1 MVEPLR
7 TEPGQSVDRWAH
19 GDGGVD
25 PAVAAA
31 YVAQGWWGTD
41 TLAQVVA
48 RHRAAKPQ
56 APALIVPGAD
66 PDSDV
71 VLTWSDYD
79 RRSAQLAA
87 AMVDA
92 GLEPGDRVGV
102 LLPDGPAVHT
112 ALLAAS
118 KAGLVAVG
126 IGHRAGDAEV
136 RHLLERTTATAIVT
150 YGERGGRPAA
160 DVVAEMA
167 QGKLAGLRSL
177 VVPEGELEDG
187 IRLDGQAI
195 DVRRP
200 SAAESVVAGR
210 AVGPNDLFLV
220 NSTSGT
226 TGLPK
231 CVAHTENRWFYF
243 HQLAVESGALDENDV
258 FYGAVPAPFGF
269 GLWTV
274 HFTPAILGCP
284 TIVSPRFSADDTLRA
299 IARYGVT
306 VLACVSTQFIM
317 MLNSPLIDEVD
328 LSSLRAMYTGGEAVP
343 YERAAAFEE
352 RTGAVVLQFYG
363 SNETGTFS
371 RTSLADTRERRLR
384 TAGRIIDAMQVRIY
398 DPAGQPVSGP
408 VRTGIPAGRGPA
420 TCLGYLDDDAANA
433 ELLTDD
439 RWMLMGD
446 IVEVDAEGYLRVV
459 GRTSDIIIRGG
470 KNISAPAVEAE
481 LAEHPDVAMAAAVA
495 MPDPIF
501 GERVCVYVVARGEAI
516 PTLEDLTGFLAER
529 GVSKEWFPERL
540 ELVDDLPRS
549 SGAKVAKGELRAD
562 IRRRLAGE
570 APASLSVEGLGP
582 RARDRG

>member
-1 MVEPLR
+1 MSVAEPQR
-7 TEPGQSVDRWAH
+7 TARGASVDRWAH

-25 PAVAAA
+25 PVVAAA
-31 YVAQGWWGTD
+31 YNARGWWGTD

-48 RHRAAKPQ
+48 RHSRTKPQ
-56 APALIVPGAD
+56 APAFIVPGATAE
-66 PDSDV
+66 SDV

-79 RRSAQLAA
+79 RRSTQLAA
-87 AMVDA
+87 AMVDV

-136 RHLLERTTATAIVT
+136 RHLLGRTNATAIVT
-150 YGERGGRPAA
+150 HGERGGRPAA
-160 DVVAEMA
+160 EVVAEMG

-177 VVPEGELEDG
+177 VAPEGELEDG
-187 IRLDGQAI
+187 VRLDGQVI
-195 DVRRP
+195 DVRHP
-200 SAAESVVAGR
+200 AAAEAVIAGR

-243 HQLAVESGALDENDV
+243 HQLAVESGALNESDI

-284 TIVSPRFSADDTLRA
+284 TIVSPRFSAEDTLQA

-352 RTGAVVLQFYG
+352 RTGAFVLQFYG

-371 RTSLADTRERRLR
+371 RTSLTDTRDRRLR

-398 DPAGQPVSGP
+398 DPDSGQLASGP

-446 IVEVDAEGYLRVV
+446 IVEVDAAGYLRVV

-481 LAEHPDVAMAAAVA
+481 LAEHPDVAMVAAVA

-501 GERVCVYVVARGEAI
+501 GERVCIYVVARGDATL
-516 PTLEDLTGFLAER
+516 TLEDLTGFLAER

-540 ELVDDLPRS
+540 ELVGDLPRS

-562 IRRRLAGE
+562 IRRRLADD
-570 APASLSVEGLGP
+570 ASAGVPGSGGSRLTP
-582 RARDRG
+582 